1 MPSIF
6 LSGATGYIGGSILN
20 SLLSLPSPP
29 ESITCLLRD
38 PTKSSRLSSLS
49 TPKTKVIPFIGS
61 YSPQDLPAL
70 TEEIS
75 KYPVVIETASADDV
89 PGIQAIISGM
99 RIYHQ
104 KHGQKVV
111 FIHTSGTGALQTD
124 DRGEIEGKD
133 IYTDALNPEKGYKTV
148 ADLPITAS
156 HRNVDVIVEAADK
169 EGVCDSYIVLPG
181 TIWGKPERKVYEI
194 GVANDT
200 SIQIPKL
207 VEMAVRRGQAGYVGK
222 GENVWV
228 HIHIQ
233 DCADLYTLLYT
244 LIISG
249 HPVPHGAEGYYFCV
263 AGEYR
268 IRDAAIAIGE
278 SLSAHGLAKEGATTF
293 TDEEL
298 DVLFP
303 GKTFKWYLS
312 TNSRAIAPKS
322 LSLGWKTDRTS
333 LKGFLEDCKSEA
345 VRIGKKTKGV

>member
-133 IYTDALNPEKGYKTV
+133 IYTDALNPEK
-148 ADLPITAS
+148 
-156 HRNVDVIVEAADK
+156 
-169 EGVCDSYIVLPG
+169 VLPG
-181 TIWGKPERKVYEI
+181 TIWGKPEGKVYEI